1 MYLLIDSTKIKFFPN
16 ISNNLQKKNLIMYE
30 NIGNPK
36 LTANKNRACFAAGPD
51 F

>member
-1 MYLLIDSTKIKFFPN
+1 MYLLIDSTKIKLFPN
-16 ISNNLQKKNLIMYE
+16 ISNNLQKKFDIYE

-36 LTANKNRACFAAGPD
+36 LTANKNRACFAACPD